1 MSIER
6 ERQRDRGRET
16 LMRNNAGAILGF
28 TVAHVHIN
36 HFISSRGLENADIMD
51 PFGQVFQAAPFL
63 ISTIW
68 HHEPRHQSM
77 IIKVNVGNP
86 VINRPF
92 GYGYGWFIIGFT
104 TRVKQKRSR

>member
-1 MSIER
+1 MPEQHLDLMWPMSI
-6 ERQRDRGRET
+6 
-16 LMRNNAGAILGF
+16 LI
-28 TVAHVHIN
+28 
-36 HFISSRGLENADIMD
+36 ISSPAVAWKTLTDIMD

-86 VINRPF
+86 VINLPF
-92 GYGYGWFIIGFT
+92 GDGSNNPFLVILGMATDGLLLGLPHESNKKDPG
-104 TRVKQKRSR
+104 RAVP